1 MRTKKEIN
9 IEIGARVKS
18 ARETRNMTQE
28 YLAELIDVSPQYI
41 SDMERGVVGLSLQS
55 LKRVCIA
62 LGVSSD
68 LLLFGKKPENRADR
82 LAEKCRAMTDAQFEL
97 LIEIAEVLAKRADE
111 TR

>member
-28 YLAELIDVSPQYI
+28 NLAELMDVSPQYI

-55 LKRVCIA
+55 LKRACIV

-68 LLLFGKKPENRADR
+68 FLLFGKEEENRADR
-82 LAEKCRAMTDAQFEL
+82 LTGKCRGMTDERFGL
-97 LIEIAEVLAKRADE
+97 LLGIAEVLATPAHKTE
-111 TR
+111 